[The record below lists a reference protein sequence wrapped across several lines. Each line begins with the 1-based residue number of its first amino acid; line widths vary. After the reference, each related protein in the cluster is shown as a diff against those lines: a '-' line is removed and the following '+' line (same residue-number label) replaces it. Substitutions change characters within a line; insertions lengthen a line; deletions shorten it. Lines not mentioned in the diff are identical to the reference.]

1 MSLGHYQTK
10 RVTART
16 LRAGMVTLSGTVE
29 SVLVQDGRVS
39 VLYTNAR
46 SSHHDTSD
54 RVTIYANL

>member
-1 MSLGHYQTK
+1 
-10 RVTART
+10 
-16 LRAGMVTLSGTVE
+16 MVTLSGTVE